1 MEGLIMKRK
10 LKFGPQ
16 ELSAV
21 LVEAVSTAYLTS
33 SGIDATSSKLI
44 GSALGSVAKGIALSP
59 DGCADGILSSIE
71 KAIQTVRETGQTEL
85 SNDCWELL
93 QQDIFSPKR
102 LIHFM
107 YQSDSRTLLE
117 DQILQICSENP
128 DFDIRTFSAE
138 QLLSEM
144 IERVEAEVL
153 KNHELATYVSFCILS
168 GKLHTSPIHTAN
180 IQYVSSF
187 KEPLFLHKHELETR
201 VTLKNLFVLQKHQL
215 LNNSDLPIT
224 PNQES
229 MDLQDTI
236 SDFLKGIKWRK
247 FLIIEGDAGSGKTS
261 LVAWMNYH
269 YSLQDEISAQLFGQR
284 PLITIR
290 LRDLDKS
297 VISKES
303 SLSHAIL
310 NYMNIASLD
319 KLEELFPQAIMV
331 LDGFDELCM
340 IEGIGVDH
348 DQLLYD
354 LYSKHLDNFKFIITS
369 RPKYINRGINLPSTW
384 ISLEHFDSKQRKI
397 WLERYTSEE
406 YCGQRIDETVKAYIE
421 HIDDEDSSCICD
433 TPMTLYMLA
442 AKEGSQRYLNNSWS
456 LYHHIFMEELSE
468 TEYNKM
474 FPDPNRNY
482 AHDINRLRHVIYQVS
497 EEIAYYMYQQGNRS
511 FFLSDHEISSIVTE
525 LSKNNP
531 ILKRANMKDIV
542 ERCYALCCYWKAN
555 SDRGVV
561 EFLHNNIRDFFL
573 AEKIY
578 REMDAI
584 TQYTGKNITEEEAY
598 ISIARKLCTLFPH
611 GILESKVTEFIYLRA
626 KYQAENRQ
634 SDFSKY
640 EYQTRMI
647 GRILLY
653 MNERGIVESNVLTN
667 SHNAD
672 PVQTII
678 NIITCTSQIYR
689 HTYEAHIKE
698 SELIEWFAI
707 ASQGSLQLTAH
718 NSMLVTLFRQ
728 VFSLVPVTPSY
739 DHMIT
744 MASCGNFHGLDF
756 HDHDLRNIGFQY
768 SNLSHT
774 NFSNTVLSG
783 CDCSHANLSHAD
795 FTNADIHYA
804 CLTGAILDHCN
815 MTGADLR
822 GTELPDGFCSIDQSE
837 QVAHLKSLSIPG
849 LII

>member
-1 MEGLIMKRK
+1 MEGLIMKRNI
-10 LKFGPQ
+10 KFGPQ

-59 DGCADGILSSIE
+59 DGCADGILSSIR

-85 SNDCWELL
+85 SNECWELL
-93 QQDIFSPKR
+93 QQDILSPKR
-102 LIHFM
+102 LIHFL
-107 YQSDSRTLLE
+107 YQSDSRTSLE
-117 DQILQICSENP
+117 DQILQICSQNP

-168 GKLHTSPIHTAN
+168 GKSHASPIHTAN
-180 IQYVSSF
+180 QQYVKSF
-187 KEPLFLHKHELETR
+187 EEPLFLHKHELETQ

-215 LNNSDLPIT
+215 LNNTDALST
-224 PNQES
+224 PNLEN
-229 MDLQDTI
+229 MDLKDTI
-236 SDFLKGIKWRK
+236 SAFLQNYVKP

-269 YSLQDEISAQLFGQR
+269 YSLQDEISAQLFGER

-297 VISKES
+297 DISKES
-303 SLSHAIL
+303 SLSGAIL

-319 KLEELFPQAIMV
+319 KLEQQFPQAIMV

-340 IEGIGVDH
+340 IEGIGTEHEYLLFDLLSKQLDH
-348 DQLLYD
+348 FQ
-354 LYSKHLDNFKFIITS
+354 FIVTS
-369 RPKYINRGINLPSTW
+369 RPKYIKHNSDLPSLL
-384 ISLEHFDSKQRKI
+384 ISLQHFDSEQRKI
-397 WLERYTSEE
+397 WLDRYTSEE
-406 YCGQRIDETVKAYIE
+406 VCGQSMDETVKTYIE

-474 FPDPNRNY
+474 FPDPDRNY
-482 AHDINRLRHVIYQVS
+482 AHDVNKLRNVLYQVS
-497 EEIAYYMYQQGNRS
+497 EEIAYHMYTQGNQL
-511 FFLSDHEISSIVTE
+511 FYLSDQELSSIITK

-531 ILKRANMKDIV
+531 ILKQANMQDIV
-542 ERCYALCCYWKAN
+542 ERCYALCCYWKAH

-578 REMDAI
+578 REMDSI
-584 TQYTGKNITEEEAY
+584 TQYTEKNFSEEDGHQA
-598 ISIARKLCTLFPH
+598 IAKKLCALFPH

-626 KYQAENRQ
+626 KYHAENRQ
-634 SDFSKY
+634 SDFSEY
-640 EYQTRMI
+640 EYQKRMV
-647 GRILLY
+647 GSILLY
-653 MNERGIVESNVLTN
+653 MKSKGIVESNALTRTRT
-667 SHNAD
+667 SD

-678 NIITCTSQIYR
+678 NIITCTAQIYR
-689 HTYEAHIKE
+689 HTYEAHLKE
-698 SELIEWFAI
+698 SELIDWFEISSRGPMLLMAY
-707 ASQGSLQLTAH
+707 

-728 VFSLVPVTPSY
+728 IFSLVPVTPSY

-744 MASCGNFHGLDF
+744 MASHGSFSGLDLNG
-756 HDHDLRNIGFQY
+756 HDLRNIGFQY

-774 NFSNTVLSG
+774 NFSNAILSG

-795 FTNADIHYA
+795 FANADIHYA
-804 CLTGAILDHCN
+804 CLTSAILDHCN

-822 GTELPDGFCSIDQSE
+822 GTELPDGFCSIDQNE
-837 QVAHLKSLSIPG
+837 QVAHLKSMSIPG